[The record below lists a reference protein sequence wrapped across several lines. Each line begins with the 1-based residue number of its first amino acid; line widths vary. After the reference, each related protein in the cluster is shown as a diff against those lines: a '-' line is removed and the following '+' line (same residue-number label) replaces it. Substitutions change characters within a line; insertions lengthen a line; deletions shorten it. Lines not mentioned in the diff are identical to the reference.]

1 MVHVAM
7 IKKEIKFYYFL
18 AFVMIISIVVF
29 EIAIFKPN
37 YKKLENKYIPN
48 YEKKYLELL
57 NNYDFLKENYVFI
70 PARVIMLN
78 NKKITNLFYIDKGKE
93 NNVLVN
99 SYVVNSDGL
108 VGIIQKVYDK
118 FSIAKI
124 ISSSDINVA
133 VEINDCYGTLKNIK
147 NEMVVEDL
155 INCQMVNP
163 KDPVF
168 TSKYSISSSNIL
180 IGYVKKV
187 EKDKII
193 ISNNLNPYKVKY
205 VGVVYDSY

>member
-1 MVHVAM
+1 MVYVAM

-18 AFVMIISIVVF
+18 AFVMIVSIVVF

-70 PARVIMLN
+70 PARVITLN
-78 NKKITNLFYIDKGKE
+78 NKKITNIFYIDKGKE

-155 INCQMVNP
+155 INCQIVNP